1 MDKKCS
7 IDGCNNKVIAR
18 GYCRKHY
25 DKLRRKG
32 QITNPSE
39 SKCRVK
45 NEIVYY
51 DEYAEIILT
60 DRYGNEKARTK
71 IDLEDIKLF
80 EDKRVT
86 LINKTGYARIIY
98 GGKEILIHRFI
109 MNCPKGKV
117 VDHINHDRLDNRKSN
132 LRICTQADN
141 MKNQKKSKKNTSGY
155 KGVCWASREKR
166 WIAYIKVDGKNI
178 TLGYFKNK
186 EDAINARLKAEE
198 KYYSE
203 FKFIND

>member
-1 MDKKCS
+1 MP
-7 IDGCNNKVIAR
+7 DGRKVR
-18 GYCRKHY
+18 LNRYLMG
-25 DKLRRKG
+25 L
-32 QITNPSE
+32 TN
-39 SKCRVK
+39 
-45 NEIVYY
+45 
-51 DEYAEIILT
+51 T
-60 DRYGNEKARTK
+60 D
-71 IDLEDIKLF
+71 
-80 EDKRVT
+80 
-86 LINKTGYARIIY
+86 IY
-98 GGKEILIHRFI
+98 TTEQ
-109 MNCPKGKV
+109 V
-117 VDHINHDRLDNRKSN
+117 VDHINGDSMDNRKSN

-141 MKNQKKSKKNTSGY
+141 MKNQKKSKKNTSGH